1 MQYLPDLY
9 RYAVEVRHDA
19 YFSGDL
25 GRRFIDLLSALNFD
39 LVIYDT
45 RALRSAAATDPVVKR
60 AQRQKPD
67 LPARFMATGAHP
79 FIRLALWD
87 FA

>member
-1 MQYLPDLY
+1 MNPIMQYLPDLY

-45 RALRSAAATDPVVKR
+45 RHCVQPL
-60 AQRQKPD
+60 Q
-67 LPARFMATGAHP
+67 L
-79 FIRLALWD
+79 IRL
-87 FA
+87 